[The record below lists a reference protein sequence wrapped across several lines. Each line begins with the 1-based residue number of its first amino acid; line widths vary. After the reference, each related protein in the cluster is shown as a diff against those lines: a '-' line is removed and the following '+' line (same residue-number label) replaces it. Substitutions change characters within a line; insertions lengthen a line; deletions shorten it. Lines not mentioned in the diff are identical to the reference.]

1 MLLLTDEPALLTLS
15 VSTCLRT
22 LAPETLLL
30 LVSRCLVAAL
40 RAAAVRPTVAISIC
54 RVLMMLSAVMILEE
68 LGLELVTPVF
78 ETPETELL

>member
-22 LAPETLLL
+22 LAPETVLLE
-30 LVSRCLVAAL
+30 SRCLVAAL